1 MPLPDEL
8 PNIVLYFVID
18 YFLSIVLANFS
29 LDLLELPCY
38 LGVFQALNLLIS
50 IAITGYVANQLVSYF
65 RGIYPFYAK
74 PYINANELE
83 KSEIIVHYVVKGDTL
98 YNISKRYNAGIND
111 IIVLNNIQNNNIMLG
126 QNLKIRTNTNG
137 NSTTYNANQSTHQTI
152 KPIVNQHQ
160 YNNINPYNQD
170 SNGKN
175 YDDSYVGTK
184 ESYSSNNKV
193 NNYLLKTNNKSSN
206 PTFLSRYAPKF

>member
-1 MPLPDEL
+1 MKIINILIPVTFSILL
-8 PNIVLYFVID
+8 SSCAGLYSPNTAQVVD
-18 YFLSIVLANFS
+18 GTNNTNTNVS
-29 LDLLELPCY
+29 
-38 LGVFQALNLLIS
+38 
-50 IAITGYVANQLVSYF
+50 NQLLVNNQVQL
-65 RGIYPFYAK
+65 GK
-74 PYINANELE
+74 P
-83 KSEIIVHYVVKGDTL
+83 EIISHYVVKGDTL

-126 QNLKIRTNTNG
+126 QNLKIRTNTSG
-137 NSTTYNANQSTHQTI
+137 NTAVYNSNQPISQPT

-160 YNNINPYNQD
+160 YNNNINPYSQD
-170 SNGKN
+170 YNGKN
-175 YDDSYVGTK
+175 YDDNYVGTK

>member
-1 MPLPDEL
+1 MKITNILMPVTFSILL
-8 PNIVLYFVID
+8 SSCAGLYNPNTAQVVDGTNNI
-18 YFLSIVLANFS
+18 
-29 LDLLELPCY
+29 
-38 LGVFQALNLLIS
+38 
-50 IAITGYVANQLVSYF
+50 ANQPLVNDQV
-65 RGIYPFYAK
+65 K
-74 PYINANELE
+74 LE

-152 KPIVNQHQ
+152 KRIVNQHQ